1 MLPKRILIPLV
12 AAFSC
17 ILGGLPVTAGAA
29 VSSTAPAINV
39 TSGTTQ
45 PTVLNG
51 KRFSTLTQRAATVG
65 APSGVTQLV
74 DGNLGVTQVA
84 GNPRRVL
91 VRPKTLVS
99 SYQGP
104 TLLLTAQ
111 NTPPNASSTAYG
123 MQLDFGV
130 GVTAIRFSV
139 LPTVAALG
147 KTLVVVAK
155 NATGTLGTTKR
166 FTFARSGSVS
176 KKWVVIGVPTS
187 LGSVSLTTSYAASL
201 GDWGVIRATQAA
213 DYVAL
218 GDSYASG
225 EGSFSYQAD
234 QNICHR
240 ATNGYAVQ
248 LAAARHLRLQFGA
261 CSGAVTRDLF
271 SQNST
276 GNSTEAY
283 QERLLGPW
291 TKLVTISVGGN
302 DLGFGD
308 VMSDCI
314 KAYLS
319 TCQADTQTDF
329 PRVLDQLLS
338 DTPSSAVDYPNS
350 SDHHVIVHG
359 QSLRMIYEMV
369 ALAAPNAKIYV
380 LGYPH
385 LVVNFDNPGTC
396 SFFLGIRTGCDTAP
410 VQVCRINCGSILSNW
425 YLYASDCTYM
435 NWATDQAD
443 SAISAAVAGLNN
455 SRLRFLDLR
464 VPLSGHE
471 IGSSSEGV
479 NGLDFTSE
487 HSIDAAAESFHPNT
501 FGQNLIAAYLL
512 THATL

>member
-1 MLPKRILIPLV
+1 MTKRILMPLV

-17 ILGGLPVTAGAA
+17 ILGGLPVIAGAA
-29 VSSTAPAINV
+29 VSPTAPTINV

-45 PTVLNG
+45 PTALNG
-51 KRFSTLTQRAATVG
+51 KRFSALTQRAATVG
-65 APSGVTQLV
+65 APGGVTQLV

-104 TLLLTAQ
+104 TLLLAAQ
-111 NTPPNASSTAYG
+111 GAPSSGSSNTYA

-139 LPTVAALG
+139 LPTAAALG
-147 KTLVVVAK
+147 KTLVLVGK
-155 NATGTLGTTKR
+155 NATGTIGTTKR
-166 FTFARSGSVS
+166 FTFARSGSIA
-176 KKWVVIGVPTS
+176 KKWVVIGAPAS
-187 LGSVSLTTSYAASL
+187 LGSVSLTTTYAASL
-201 GDWGVIRATQAA
+201 GDWGVIRATQTS

-225 EGSFSYQAD
+225 EGSFSYRAD
-234 QNICHR
+234 PNVCHR

-248 LAAARHLRLQFGA
+248 LAAARNLHLQFGA

-271 SQNST
+271 AQNST
-276 GNSTEAY
+276 GNPTEAY

-291 TKLVTISVGGN
+291 TKLVTLSIGGN

-314 KAYLS
+314 KVYLS
-319 TCQADTQTDF
+319 TCQANTQADF
-329 PRVLDQLLS
+329 PHVLDQLLS
-338 DTPSSAVDYPNS
+338 DTPSSAVDYPS
-350 SDHHVIVHG
+350 ASDHHVIVHG
-359 QSLRMIYEMV
+359 QSLRMIYQMV
-369 ALAAPNAKIYV
+369 ALAAPNAKIYI

-410 VQVCRINCGSILSNW
+410 VQVCRINCGSVLSNW

-443 SAISAAVAGLNN
+443 SAISNAVAGLNN
-455 SRLRFLDLR
+455 SRVRFLDLR

-479 NGLDFTSE
+479 NGLDFTAE
-487 HSIDAAAESFHPNT
+487 HSIDVAAESFHPNT
-501 FGQNLIAAYLL
+501 FGQNLIAEYLIA
-512 THATL
+512 HATL